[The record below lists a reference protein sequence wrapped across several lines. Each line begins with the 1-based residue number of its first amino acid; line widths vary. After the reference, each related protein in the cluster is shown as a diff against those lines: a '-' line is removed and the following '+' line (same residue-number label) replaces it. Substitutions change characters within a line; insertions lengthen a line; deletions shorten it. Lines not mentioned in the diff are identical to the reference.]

1 LPYHIAS
8 GIEYW
13 VYPGEDHRVFHTLKW
28 KSLEAYV
35 SDRNSKLLKHLAH
48 LKQIYRQ
55 EPAKAQKYR
64 EQIQQFQGWRKR
76 MARRTFTIEVK
87 LDIDDKTEG
96 NQAYEAM
103 LMITKQ
109 YARNILASAVLVN
122 DGRKQPAIA
131 LFTEDSFHA
140 QSEIELLDP
149 SDNVV
154 SPDDLDPTT

>member
-1 LPYHIAS
+1 
-8 GIEYW
+8 
-13 VYPGEDHRVFHTLKW
+13 
-28 KSLEAYV
+28 
-35 SDRNSKLLKHLAH
+35 
-48 LKQIYRQ
+48 
-55 EPAKAQKYR
+55 
-64 EQIQQFQGWRKR
+64 

-122 DGRKQPAIA
+122 DGRKQPVIA

-149 SDNVV
+149 SDEIV
-154 SPDDLDPTT
+154 SP